1 MLTFR
6 FKSTLFSE
14 PFQPYFSFFLK
25 LDWTQ

>member
-6 FKSTLFSE
+6 FKSTLFSK

-25 LDWTQ
+25 LYSTQ